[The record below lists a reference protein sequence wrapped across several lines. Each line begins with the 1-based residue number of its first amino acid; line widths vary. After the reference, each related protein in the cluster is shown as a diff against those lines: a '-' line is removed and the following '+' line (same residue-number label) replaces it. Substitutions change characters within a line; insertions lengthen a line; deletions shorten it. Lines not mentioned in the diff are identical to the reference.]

1 MEYPETLHSD
11 VLGEMQLDGFVD
23 YATSR
28 EIDGVQKVN
37 VAFVPGFLVPPWQ
50 QTEEEFQERLNI
62 AEQMYAELIQKKPS
76 SLLTPQ
82 HEKLKSLALEYGF
95 DEANESASELYQN
108 WKLQDVILYHTGIRL
123 IYFGNTIF
131 PSLDLCLDYDRQWNL
146 EDLYFDG

>member
-76 SLLTPQ
+76 SVCAPFQ
-82 HEKLKSLALEYGF
+82 KPM
-95 DEANESASELYQN
+95 D
-108 WKLQDVILYHTGIRL
+108 
-123 IYFGNTIF
+123 
-131 PSLDLCLDYDRQWNL
+131 
-146 EDLYFDG
+146 